1 MIATCDNKTIIT
13 ANPGNTEISMIDM
26 YMYMYELKLY

>member
-1 MIATCDNKTIIT
+1 MIASCDNKTIIT

-26 YMYMYELKLY
+26 YMYELKVY